1 MARRLDGKVAL
12 VTGGNRGIGRA
23 IALALGHEGAA
34 VVLAARSA
42 EALAEAAELVRRAG
56 GRAEPVVT
64 ELASED
70 SIRNLVRVTEQK
82 FGKLDI
88 VVNNAGVTHS
98 ARLDETRT
106 EDLDRCWAINARAP
120 FILCREA
127 LPLLKKAQA
136 GYIVNISSVVGVKG
150 YPLQSAY
157 TASKHALRGMSISL
171 AEELRGTSIRVHVL
185 CPGAVDTGMVGNV
198 RPDIRKEDLIG
209 PDEIAELVLYLVTH
223 RGNAVVDELHIR
235 RAEAAPW
242 FQT

>member
-1 MARRLDGKVAL
+1 MAGRLVGKVAL
-12 VTGGNRGIGRA
+12 VTGGSRGIGRA
-23 IALALGHEGAA
+23 IALALGHEEAA

-42 EALAEAAELVRRAG
+42 EMLAEAAELVRRAG

-64 ELASED
+64 ELASEE
-70 SIRNLVRVTEQK
+70 SIRNLVRVTEQM

-106 EDLDRCWAINARAP
+106 EDLDRCWTINARAP

-127 LPLLKKAQA
+127 LPLLRKAEA

-171 AEELRGTSIRVHVL
+171 AEELRGTSVRVHVI
-185 CPGAVDTGMVGNV
+185 CPGAVDTGMVGSV
-198 RPDIRKEDLIG
+198 RPDIKQENLIG
-209 PDEIAELVLYLVTH
+209 PEEIAELVLYLVTH
-223 RGNAVVDELHIR
+223 RGNAVVDELHMR
-235 RAEAAPW
+235 RAKAAPG

>member
-1 MARRLDGKVAL
+1 MAGRLDGKVAL
-12 VTGGNRGIGRA
+12 VTGGSRGIGRA
-23 IALALGHEGAA
+23 IALALGQEGAA

-64 ELASED
+64 ELASEE
-70 SIRNLVRVTEQK
+70 SIRRLVRTTEQRL
-82 FGKLDI
+82 GRLDI
-88 VVNNAGVTHS
+88 LVNNAGVTHS

-127 LPLLKKAQA
+127 LPLLKKAEA

-171 AEELRGTSIRVHVL
+171 AEELRGTNIRVHVL

-198 RPDIRKEDLIG
+198 RPDINKEDLMG
-209 PDEIAELVLYLVTH
+209 PAEIAEMVLYLVTH

-235 RAEAAPW
+235 RAKAAPW

>member
-1 MARRLDGKVAL
+1 MAGRLDGKVAL
-12 VTGGNRGIGRA
+12 VTGASRGIGRA
-23 IALALGHEGAA
+23 IALALGREGAA

-42 EALAEAAELVRRAG
+42 AALAEAAELVRRAG

-64 ELASED
+64 ELASEQ
-70 SIRNLVRVTEQK
+70 SIRNLVRATEEK

-88 VVNNAGVTHS
+88 VVNNAGITHS
-98 ARLDETRT
+98 ARLEETRT
-106 EDLDRCWAINARAP
+106 EDLDRCWTINARAP

-127 LPLLKKAQA
+127 LPLLKKARA

-157 TASKHALRGMSISL
+157 TASKHAVRGMSLSL
-171 AEELRGTSIRVHVL
+171 AEELRGTNVRVHVL

-198 RPDIRKEDLIG
+198 RPDISKEDLIG

-235 RAEAAPW
+235 RAKAAPW